1 MASSAGV
8 AESFLKSSHIS
19 RTRHAHQVTACTL
32 FILLKKAYHDYVC
45 NNPEEDPPISFETW
59 YTQRKTEC
67 PQFLYWFTCLELELL
82 VFSFVRS
89 LRTGN
94 FDLYVN
100 TLTKLTPWF
109 FSLNHTNYAR
119 WMPVH
124 VRDMCSLSVTHP
136 DVAREFRNGKFVIAK
151 SRRKFSLLAIDH
163 AHEQN
168 NATMKEDGGIIGLT
182 QDPDALLRWAVAG
195 PELVPV
201 IAEFEA
207 SVVGKTHD
215 SSTGHHEQTEANHKR
230 FAAQVKSLVGVIADL
245 GNPFEEE
252 SADLLRLHSRDI
264 IDQASVECL
273 TTIKVRG
280 QEQYRLFVNERLG
293 DRSKPLT
300 DTISRNKV
308 ILFNEQTAEK
318 ENKIT
323 RDCHSAEER
332 VLPFCKAICGL
343 SDKRR

>member
-1 MASSAGV
+1 M
-8 AESFLKSSHIS
+8 
-19 RTRHAHQVTACTL
+19 R
-32 FILLKKAYHDYVC
+32 
-45 NNPEEDPPISFETW
+45 
-59 YTQRKTEC
+59 
-67 PQFLYWFTCLELELL
+67 
-82 VFSFVRS
+82 
-89 LRTGN
+89 
-94 FDLYVN
+94 
-100 TLTKLTPWF
+100 
-109 FSLNHTNYAR
+109 
-119 WMPVH
+119 
-124 VRDMCSLSVTHP
+124 
-136 DVAREFRNGKFVIAK
+136 
-151 SRRKFSLLAIDH
+151 
-163 AHEQN
+163 
-168 NATMKEDGGIIGLT
+168 
-182 QDPDALLRWAVAG
+182 
-195 PELVPV
+195 V

-308 ILFNEQTAEK
+308 ILFNEQTQRKKTKSQETVTLLKSESSLFARLYVACQ
-318 ENKIT
+318 T
-323 RDCHSAEER
+323 RDGDMDNFFSHENQ
-332 VLPFCKAICGL
+332 PFPPSL
-343 SDKRR
+343 SSYGQLRQGKKSDLMGCLESRAQSTGTDTANH